1 MQLESVEASNF
12 RNITSGKIELDAGLN
27 FLIGDNGHGKTN
39 WLEAISVLATTR
51 SFRTAKLQE
60 AIRFGQELAVIDG
73 KVRVSGEITRE
84 LRALIQPR
92 LKQFAVNGK
101 REKIVDYLGQLHAVI
116 FTADE
121 LAVIRGGPEYRRR
134 FLDESIIAIH
144 PPYAGTVAEY
154 SRVIKQKNALLQTAR
169 DEEFSLVRAG
179 EMLEPWNQQLATL
192 ASKIHRWRER
202 VVERLNEVLEKRLFS
217 SEEVSIRYA
226 SALEGKGDL
235 TDYAALISERL
246 RTRVQAELVSG
257 HALIGPHRDELEIT
271 FDGRDIRK
279 FGSSGQQ
286 RSAFLLL
293 LLANIS
299 VFNATRDEY
308 PLFLIDDIDSELD
321 QDRIGR
327 LLEFLK
333 GKTQTIVTTS
343 KANIAEDFGSGATVV
358 QVIAGTAKP
367 L

>member
-1 MQLESVEASNF
+1 MQLESVEVSNF
-12 RNITSGKIELDAGLN
+12 RNIASGKIEFDTGLN
-27 FLIGDNGHGKTN
+27 FLIGDNGQGKTN

-60 AIRFGQELAVIDG
+60 AIRFDQELAVIDG

-101 REKIVDYLGQLHAVI
+101 REFIPSYLGQLHAVI

-121 LAVIRGGPEYRRR
+121 LAVVRGGPEYRRR

-144 PPYAGTVAEY
+144 PPYSGTVAEY

-169 DEEFSLVRAG
+169 DEKYSLGRVG
-179 EMLEPWNQQLATL
+179 EMLEPWNQQVAALAG
-192 ASKIHRWRER
+192 KIHRWRER
-202 VVERLNEVLEKRLFS
+202 VVERLNEVLEKHLFS
-217 SEEVSIRYA
+217 SEEVSIQYS
-226 SALEGKGDL
+226 SALAGKGDL
-235 TDYAALISERL
+235 TDYSAVISERL
-246 RTRVQAELVSG
+246 RTRVQAELVTG
-257 HALIGPHRDELEIT
+257 HSLIGPHRDELEIT

-299 VFNATRDEY
+299 VYFAMRDEY

-321 QDRIGR
+321 HDRIER
-327 LLEFLK
+327 LLEFLD

-343 KANIAEDFGSGATVV
+343 KANIAGEFGRRSRVFHVAE
-358 QVIAGTAKP
+358 GTANP